1 MELDHRLF
9 RSYME
14 RKSEG
19 LVGAIEQGMHTGLFD
34 WEQCEQEPD
43 SVRNYIQDIVLS
55 MVKIHYEVSEPVWS
69 GHWKPVC
76 SRPGLRPE
84 LSINFVCVLCVR
96 CMCAAGVHCVST
108 AGEASA
114 VSTGAAY
121 CRGDPQSLQRGGE
134 LQPQWSS
141 ARENNQCMCVWYSIE
156 CHHNMCVWYSC
167 CTIE

>member
-55 MVKIHYEVSEPVWS
+55 MVKIHYEVSKPVWS

-84 LSINFVCVLCVR
+84 LRYAYCVYVVCVLQVYTVSPLLVRRVLCRLVQHIAEEILRVFKEVENFNHNGALHVRTTNACV
-96 CMCAAGVHCVST
+96 CV
-108 AGEASA
+108 
-114 VSTGAAY
+114 VFY
-121 CRGDPQSLQRGGE
+121 
-134 LQPQWSS
+134 
-141 ARENNQCMCVWYSIE
+141 
-156 CHHNMCVWYSC
+156 
-167 CTIE
+167 